1 MASSS
6 SPPFLPFLFLLCLAT
21 AFTIKVHADQMAIY
35 WGSHTKNLNNADL
48 RATCET
54 KHFSHVSL
62 AFLTN
67 FGNGRTPRLDFGT
80 ACDAET
86 GGCKS
91 LQEDIAACQQLGVK
105 VLLSI
110 GGLDEQRYTLA
121 SAQEANQ
128 LAAHIYDVYLS
139 GNGIDGPLGKVKL
152 DGVDF
157 YVNDAS
163 THNYWDVLA
172 QDLKQLDEDMTLTA
186 SQGCDHTAG
195 QADIPLYNALKT
207 GLFSKMWPRF
217 YGQPCTYHPK
227 HTAAFEASVQNW
239 AREFSTIDLY
249 LGILANPDHEEQ
261 RFISPRELPGA
272 LKIARQ
278 HDNFQGVMLWNRYL
292 DVKFLE
298 DGNRAPYSDLIYR
311 IVNPSNNIR
320 MPAATT
326 ARMSDMDLADPKT
339 WSRGCGDHAGDR
351 VWPPD
356 EVGA

>member
-6 SPPFLPFLFLLCLAT
+6 STPFLPLLLFLCVAT
-21 AFTIKVHADQMAIY
+21 AFTINAHADQMAIY
-35 WGSHTKNLNNADL
+35 WGSHMKNLNKAEL

-54 KHFSHVSL
+54 NHFSHVSL

-67 FGNGRTPRLDFGT
+67 FGNGRTPRPDFGT

-86 GGCKS
+86 NGCKS
-91 LQEDIAACQQLGVK
+91 LQEDITACQQLGVK

-110 GGLDEQRYTLA
+110 GGLDNEKYTLA
-121 SAQEANQ
+121 SAQEAHQ
-128 LAAHIYDVYLS
+128 LAAHIYDTYMS

-157 YVNDAS
+157 YINDGS
-163 THNYWDVLA
+163 TQDYWDVLA
-172 QDLKQLDEDMTLTA
+172 QDLKQMDENMILTA
-186 SQGCDHTAG
+186 SQGCNHNAG

-217 YGQPCTYHPK
+217 YGQPCTYQPK
-227 HTAAFEASVQNW
+227 DTAAFKASLQNW
-239 AREFSTIDLY
+239 ARDFSNVDLY
-249 LGILANPDHEEQ
+249 LGIIANPDSEEQ
-261 RFISPRELPGA
+261 RWISPRELPGA

-278 HDNFQGVMLWNRYL
+278 HENYKGVMLWNRYL

-311 IVNPSNNIR
+311 IVNPSSNIR
-320 MPAATT
+320 MP
-326 ARMSDMDLADPKT
+326 
-339 WSRGCGDHAGDR
+339 
-351 VWPPD
+351 
-356 EVGA
+356 VGF